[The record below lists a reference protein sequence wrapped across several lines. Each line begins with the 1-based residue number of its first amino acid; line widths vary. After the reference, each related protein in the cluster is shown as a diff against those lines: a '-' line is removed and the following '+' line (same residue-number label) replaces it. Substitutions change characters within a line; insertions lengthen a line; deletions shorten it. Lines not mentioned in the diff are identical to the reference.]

1 MTLPIWKSTGENN
14 RIEAKKAQGG
24 LPHSIWETYSAFAN
38 SFGGVLLLGVA
49 EDADRRFVT
58 VPLSSPE
65 RLVREFWSI
74 LNDRTRVS
82 ANILSEQDV
91 RIVESGGN
99 RIVVIQ
105 IPRAGT
111 PRTPCLYR
119 NGSLHRLLLPGRGG
133 AITAAVRTRCAPC
146 CATGRNEPQDALV
159 LEELSEDCFD
169 PGCVSRY
176 RILLADLHPA
186 PAWQRSIAEHFLPC
200 IGAVAKGSD
209 GQYHPTAAGLL
220 MFGKEPAIRREFP
233 DYLLDYQE
241 LDDAG
246 SLVYQLSSRSGDW
259 SGSLFDFYFLVF
271 RRLLPGIGRKGPEA
285 LVPSGSDAV
294 RAALSEALGNCLIH
308 ADYRA
313 KSGLSIRKEPESI
326 VIANPRKLPRRHFRS
341 DGRRKIR
348 SEKRHPCPHVLSHP
362 YRGTEKAAAS
372 PASAGPGRNRAGEAP
387 VLTEQ
392 LSPARITLTLRLK
405 RGERERAGSSV
416 QKARRQAILEYLTA
430 VPEAYAAQIARAV
443 GLSASRTGGYL
454 RALLKEDIL
463 IRKRAGRKL
472 GHNEAI
478 TPDDRPPLRGR
489 SAIDRH
495 ALAKCRIV
503 SDFSRR
509 DFAFKLQ
516 ILRYTGDNGTRKDS
530 TIVSQ
535 PRSVEDIACG

>member
-1 MTLPIWKSTGENN
+1 MLDFANLEIYRENN

-49 EDADRRFVT
+49 EDADKCFVT
-58 VPLSSPE
+58 VPLPSPK
-65 RLVREFWSI
+65 RLVREFWAI

-99 RIVVIQ
+99 QIVVIQ
-105 IPRAGT
+105 IPRAGRHERPVYIGT
-111 PRTPCLYR
+111 DPFTGSYFRDGEGDYRCSPDEVRSMLRDRTD
-119 NGSLHRLLLPGRGG
+119 
-133 AITAAVRTRCAPC
+133 
-146 CATGRNEPQDALV
+146 EPQDALV
-159 LEELSEDCFD
+159 LEELSVDCFD

-176 RILLADLHPA
+176 RILLSDLHPA

-200 IGAVAKGSD
+200 VGAVAKGSD

-241 LDDAG
+241 LDDTG
-246 SLVYQLSSRSGDW
+246 SLVCQLSSRSGDW
-259 SGSLFDFYFLVF
+259 SGSLFDFYFLVL

-285 LVPSGSDAV
+285 IVPSDSGAV
-294 RAALSEALGNCLIH
+294 RSALSEALGNCLIH

-326 VIANPRKLPRRHFRS
+326 VIANPGSFRVAISEATAGGRS
-341 DGRRKIR
+341 DLRNATLARMFSLIHIGRGEGRGIPGIR
-348 SEKRHPCPHVLSHP
+348 
-362 YRGTEKAAAS
+362 
-372 PASAGPGRNRAGEAP
+372 RAWKEQGWEAP

-430 VPEAYAAQIARAV
+430 VPEADAAQIARAV

-463 IRKRAGRKL
+463 IRKRAGRQFVYRLK
-472 GHNEAI
+472 A
-478 TPDDRPPLRGR
+478 
-489 SAIDRH
+489 
-495 ALAKCRIV
+495 
-503 SDFSRR
+503 
-509 DFAFKLQ
+509 
-516 ILRYTGDNGTRKDS
+516 
-530 TIVSQ
+530 
-535 PRSVEDIACG
+535 